1 MATKKEQVETEVAVK
16 AVEEADKKV
25 ADIKAEKLAKKLA
38 GQEKRANWPGLLKY
52 VGKGINWCQDNKGPA
67 LICFL
72 TGTGAGVGI
81 KYAVDHVVGKK
92 ADEVTEETPL
102 LEEAEEAPFDTEA

>member
-102 LEEAEEAPFDTEA
+102 LEEANEAPFDTEA